1 MVCCFAVV
9 CMLFCY
15 ALFLYSCREAKLLP
29 FVMLYNEVLK
39 DHQCGPFPI
48 LQSDAVSVVVGVH
61 ATGY

>member
-1 MVCCFAVV
+1 
-9 CMLFCY
+9 MLFCY

-48 LQSDAVSVVVGVH
+48 LQSNAVSVVVGVH